1 MYMHVHVWLY
11 RFWQAYVMYIL
22 GACIHIVV
30 EQLRPLIIVV
40 ELHILWAIVYFEGV
54 EVKMDHQSVSCIR
67 LCKSQ
72 YGCVLY

>member
-1 MYMHVHVWLY
+1 
-11 RFWQAYVMYIL
+11 MYIL

-54 EVKMDHQSVSCIR
+54 
-67 LCKSQ
+67 
-72 YGCVLY
+72 